1 MGSWRGNLID
11 KLADG
16 HGRRTVKHA
25 LGFMS
30 SNDREEE
37 ILLFVTFCLAIS
49 QRGDGGGHSHT
60 LAAPGALTVEHQ
72 SDAAATQT
80 TGLCIVRHGGTFGI
94 GGTSQVSAS
103 VPRGD
108 RRSDEYQTA
117 PSETVQSTLK
127 WTLRPRVTMVL
138 RPVWMPNPKLL
149 RALRHLDQVLYSGLP
164 VDRDDEDWAYKNGLK
179 MKIVTEIKRISAE
192 SFGSKECGA
201 MLLSIGGTSRD
212 ARLLRPLPAQ

>member
-1 MGSWRGNLID
+1 MTGRKRYCCLSLSVWQYHNCCDAVNFDGVSIIGVRAV
-11 KLADG
+11 AD
-16 HGRRTVKHA
+16 RRA
-25 LGFMS
+25 PL
-30 SNDREEE
+30 RR
-37 ILLFVTFCLAIS
+37 
-49 QRGDGGGHSHT
+49 QR
-60 LAAPGALTVEHQ
+60 Q
-72 SDAAATQT
+72 SDAAAIQT

-94 GGTSQVSAS
+94 GGTSQVPAS

-108 RRSDEYQTA
+108 GRSDEYQTA

-149 RALRHLDQVLYSGLP
+149 QALRHLDQVLYSGLP

-201 MLLSIGGTSRD
+201 MLLSIGSTSRD
-212 ARLLRPLPAQ
+212 ARLLRPLPAQYYLLAY